1 MRYHYQPYFA
11 EEETEFKKQLITYIM
26 LHRQV
31 ETELRF
37 KSKYVSC
44 EQSLVQTQWGFNYT
58 SLLDQILA

>member
-44 EQSLVQTQWGFNYT
+44 EQSLVQTQ
-58 SLLDQILA
+58 